1 MLFKK
6 TLKAAP
12 AVALWMVALLGAHSA
27 MAQVN
32 LALPQTATNNPWATY
47 SAEALGAASGG
58 VYTIAH
64 ADVLTGTAALGALAG
79 VINESNDI
87 YVRVD
92 VGGVLRLTGAPS
104 AGITVGTRT
113 PVTDNQTTPG
123 TSGLTR
129 DQHLI
134 YVIDSAD
141 GSTGTEVVS
150 VNLTDVAAVAGIGD
164 GTMRIRAYDDIRDAV
179 RASGDPLLDQEGIL
193 VKVVRC
199 IAVRAVPQTSTATV
213 VSGFTQFEGAV
224 GVDDMQALAAMS
236 VAIGC
241 HRKPDGTFL
250 QGDPDPSDTTGFES
264 GVTAAGCE
272 TLQTGGDTTANVT
285 PDLSEVNVATAGTGV
300 SISGDPGFAFAKAT
314 SFNMMADCTDT
325 GAGAIFPKLAD
336 GKNNLAG
343 PASGTVMVG
352 MTYLCVTVAPTN
364 AERIEPGT
372 YEADVNLAASN
383 ANMPFAP
390 MGVSD
395 ATVGTIRHDGTSVS
409 IPYLTS
415 YDGYTQRIIIV
426 NRNKADVAYKLTFH
440 TEGDGTADPM
450 YVEGMAMGS
459 MTTVMKVADIV
470 TLMNPTRASATLDI
484 VSSPR
489 MVDVSTTMVNKMD
502 QSTDTV
508 ALHLGKR
515 DMNNM

>member
-1 MLFKK
+1 
-6 TLKAAP
+6 
-12 AVALWMVALLGAHSA
+12 
-27 MAQVN
+27 
-32 LALPQTATNNPWATY
+32 
-47 SAEALGAASGG
+47 
-58 VYTIAH
+58 
-64 ADVLTGTAALGALAG
+64 
-79 VINESNDI
+79 
-87 YVRVD
+87 
-92 VGGVLRLTGAPS
+92 
-104 AGITVGTRT
+104 
-113 PVTDNQTTPG
+113 
-123 TSGLTR
+123 
-129 DQHLI
+129 
-134 YVIDSAD
+134 
-141 GSTGTEVVS
+141 
-150 VNLTDVAAVAGIGD
+150 
-164 GTMRIRAYDDIRDAV
+164 
-179 RASGDPLLDQEGIL
+179 
-193 VKVVRC
+193 
-199 IAVRAVPQTSTATV
+199 
-213 VSGFTQFEGAV
+213 
-224 GVDDMQALAAMS
+224 
-236 VAIGC
+236 
-241 HRKPDGTFL
+241 
-250 QGDPDPSDTTGFES
+250 
-264 GVTAAGCE
+264 
-272 TLQTGGDTTANVT
+272 
-285 PDLSEVNVATAGTGV
+285 
-300 SISGDPGFAFAKAT
+300 
-314 SFNMMADCTDT
+314 MMADCTDT
-325 GAGAIFPKLAD
+325 GSGAMFPRLAD
-336 GKNNLAG
+336 GKPNLAG
-343 PASGTVMVG
+343 PAGGGVMVG

-450 YVEGMAMGS
+450 YIEGMAMGS

-515 DMNNM
+515 DTNN